1 MARSIFSKKEG
12 RARNTHHL
20 KAHGN
25 GQSKLSVDIV
35 GAGMGLG
42 PDPFLVRLSKK
53 IKPAGK
59 GILST

>member
-1 MARSIFSKKEG
+1 MAHSIFSKKEG
-12 RARNTHHL
+12 RTRNTHHL
-20 KAHGN
+20 KAHGD

-53 IKPAGK
+53 D
-59 GILST
+59 